1 MKSQIWT
8 LILQSFQNNNF
19 VDIAFR
25 TVSGKS
31 ARNTWF
37 KTQKHINSGKTR
49 ENQKRRILNIAITT
63 NTKNVNKY
71 RTYYLKRIVGFYRRS
86 TVWCNGWT
94 FFQNP
99 DTKFDEEESLYGTFT
114 DVGSINGRRATK
126 EERGR
131 YHTIVMKTW
140 PRASI
145 FLHTKTKISF
155 RRWGISLT
163 STFEKSRTI
172 SHVKKL
178 DN

>member
-99 DTKFDEEESLYGTFT
+99 DTKFDEEESLYIHRCGFYQWTPRNKRRKRALPYHC
-114 DVGSINGRRATK
+114 DENMASSINLST
-126 EERGR
+126 
-131 YHTIVMKTW
+131 HQNQNIVQEVGDITDLYLW
-140 PRASI
+140 
-145 FLHTKTKISF
+145 KIKND
-155 RRWGISLT
+155 IAC
-163 STFEKSRTI
+163 
-172 SHVKKL
+172 
-178 DN
+178 